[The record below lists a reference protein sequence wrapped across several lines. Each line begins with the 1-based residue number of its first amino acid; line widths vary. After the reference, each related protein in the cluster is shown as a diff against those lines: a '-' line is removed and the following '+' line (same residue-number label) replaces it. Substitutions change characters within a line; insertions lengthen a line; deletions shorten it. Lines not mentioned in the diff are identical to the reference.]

1 MDRRGIEPRP
11 EACKAT
17 VLPLSLSAQIDTIS
31 TIMYVKLCFG
41 QSNFMLIKLKD
52 HPAIAKWFNYFSS
65 VTKQTPNFHSCSI
78 DIYPDQVQPPDS
90 NQDLHWHC
98 ILKAVEQLHALGY
111 NFPYTLLPT
120 FDCSQHT
127 LNLLHRFFT
136 YNALWARAGDWV
148 PNPFDPAFVF
158 PAHMT
163 RPQWYA
169 LIDIINQNVHRLEK
183 YVSTPHKQFLVDNNH
198 IINSITLLATSAPAR
213 KSSNDD
219 SSPKLWLPFNLEE
232 HELNYVPLDSSPG
245 PAVTLDNAILG
256 KCVLQSFLEHDD
268 PTAKD
273 CTGRIGSSGGFTIDL
288 DQTRQRIYHTTE
300 FRAWANSHGVS
311 VDQLPLDFQIGNLV
325 DTSFKNLNM
334 STICAHEFRNL
345 EFQDTA

>member
-1 MDRRGIEPRP
+1 
-11 EACKAT
+11 
-17 VLPLSLSAQIDTIS
+17 
-31 TIMYVKLCFG
+31 MYIKLCFG

-52 HPAIAKWFNYFSS
+52 HPAIVKWFNYFSIA
-65 VTKQTPNFHSCSI
+65 TKQIPDFYSYNI
-78 DIYPDQVQPPDS
+78 DIYPHNSQPRDS
-90 NQDLHWHC
+90 DLDLHWNC
-98 ILKAVEQLHALGY
+98 IVDAVARLQVLGY
-111 NFPYTLLPT
+111 NFPHTLPPT

-169 LIDIINQNVHRLEK
+169 LIDIINQNVHRLEE
-183 YVSTPHKQFLVDNNH
+183 YVSTPHKQFLIDNNH
-198 IINSITLLATSAPAR
+198 VINSITLVSKSAPIR
-213 KSSNDD
+213 KSSTDT
-219 SSPKLWLPFNLEE
+219 SLSKLWLPFNLDE
-232 HELNYVPLDSSPG
+232 HELNYMPLDSGVG

-256 KCVLQSFLEHDD
+256 KCILQSFLEHDD

-288 DQTRQRIYHTTE
+288 DQTRQRIYNTPE
-300 FRAWANSHGVS
+300 FQAWADSHGVS
-311 VDQLPLDFQIGNLV
+311 VDHLPLDFQIGNLI
-325 DTSFKNLNM
+325 DTSFASLNM
-334 STICAHEFRNL
+334 NTIYAHEFQHV
-345 EFQDTA
+345 EFSHTA